1 MSSSLIKEKINQ
13 AVKVLNEK
21 EIDMWLTFVR
31 ESSTAKDP
39 ILEMISGINFTWHS
53 ALIINKDG
61 DTTAI
66 VGSIEIDNLKSNDYY
81 QNVIGYVQSIRESL
95 VEYLK
100 KKNPG
105 KIAINYSKN
114 SVLADGLTHGMY
126 LILQD
131 YLKGCGFEDR
141 LISSEEIIST
151 LRGRKSP
158 AELSIMRDAVKETL
172 RIFDEVGN
180 YIRPGVSE
188 VEIADFIKALVK
200 VDGYDLAWDEDH
212 CPAVFTGPD
221 TQGAHS
227 GPTERKVEKG
237 HLVNIDFG
245 IKYNGYCSDL
255 QRTWYVLKD
264 DEKKA
269 PGEVELGFSVIR
281 DAIQKVADNL
291 KPGVQGCEMDDIARN
306 FITKSGYEDFPHGLG
321 HQVGRNVHD
330 GGGGLLPR
338 WERYGN
344 SPFIKVEESQVY
356 TIEPRLKIEGYGTAT
371 IEEEVFITKEGCE
384 FISKPQKELLL
395 INGKDS

>member
-1 MSSSLIKEKINQ
+1 MSDSLIKEKIGQ
-13 AVKVLNEK
+13 AVKILNEK
-21 EIDMWLTFVR
+21 DIDMWLTFVR

-39 ILEMISGINFTWHS
+39 ILEMIAGINFTWQS

-66 VGSIEIDNLKSNDYY
+66 VGSIEIDNLKNLNLYK
-81 QNVIGYVQSIRESL
+81 NVTGYVQSIRESL
-95 VEYLK
+95 TEYLK
-100 KKNPG
+100 KKNPQ
-105 KIAINYSKN
+105 KIAINFSKN
-114 SVLADGLTHGMY
+114 SVLADGLTHGMF

-131 YLKGCGFEDR
+131 YLKEINFENR
-141 LISSEEIIST
+141 VISSEEIISS

-158 AELSIMRDAVKETL
+158 VELSIMRDAVKETL
-172 RIFDEVGN
+172 RIFDEVSN
-180 YIRPGVSE
+180 YIKPGVSE
-188 VEIADFIKALVK
+188 VEIADYIKALVK
-200 VDGYDLAWDEDH
+200 VDGYELAWDEDH

-264 DEKKA
+264 DEDKA
-269 PGEVELGFSVIR
+269 PIDVEIGFSVIR
-281 DAIQKVADNL
+281 DSIQKVADNL

-306 FITKSGYEDFPHGLG
+306 FIVKSGYEDFPHGLG

-344 SPFIKVEESQVY
+344 TPFMKVEESQVY
-356 TIEPRLKIEGYGTAT
+356 TIEPRLKVDGFGTAT
-371 IEEEVFITKEGCE
+371 IEEEVFVTKEGCE
-384 FISKPQKELLL
+384 FISKPQKELML
-395 INGKDS
+395 IRGD

>member
-1 MSSSLIKEKINQ
+1 MSTSLIKEKINQ
-13 AVKVLNEK
+13 AVKILNEK
-21 EIDMWLTFVR
+21 DIDMWLTFVR
-31 ESSTAKDP
+31 ESSTSKDP
-39 ILEMISGINFTWHS
+39 ILEMIAGINFTWQS

-66 VGSIEIDNLKSNDYY
+66 VGSIEIDNLKDSILY

-95 VEYLK
+95 IDYLK
-100 KKNPG
+100 KKNPK
-105 KIAINYSKN
+105 KIAINFSKN
-114 SVLADGLTHGMY
+114 NVLADGLTHGMY
-126 LILQD
+126 LILMD
-131 YLKGCGFEDR
+131 YLKEAGFDDK
-141 LISSEEIIST
+141 IVSSDEIISS

-158 AELSIMRDAVKETL
+158 AELSIMREAVKETL
-172 RIFDEVGN
+172 RIFNEAGN
-180 YIRPGVSE
+180 FIRPGVTE
-188 VEIADFIKALVK
+188 IEIADFIKALAK
-200 VDGYDLAWDEDH
+200 VDGYELAWDEDH

-237 HLVNIDFG
+237 HLVSIDFG

-264 DEKKA
+264 DEQKA
-269 PGEVELGFSVIR
+269 PGDVELGFSVIR

-306 FITKSGYEDFPHGLG
+306 FITKSGYEEFPHGLG

-344 SPFIKVEESQVY
+344 SPFMKVEESQVY
-356 TIEPRLKIEGYGTAT
+356 TIEPRLKVDGYGTAT

-395 INGKDS
+395 IKVE